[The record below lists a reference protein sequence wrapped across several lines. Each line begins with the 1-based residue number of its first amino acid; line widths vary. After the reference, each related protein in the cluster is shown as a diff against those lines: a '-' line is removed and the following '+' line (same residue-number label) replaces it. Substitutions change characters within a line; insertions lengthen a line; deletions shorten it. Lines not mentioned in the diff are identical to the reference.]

1 MAAQVADP
9 ALRREQMAVAL
20 RRSKRQ
26 EILSKKRYSA
36 QQVLSLA
43 QEPVEQLDPFA
54 APPVTDLQHCF
65 DFFIN
70 YPQATDQQ
78 YMELFESA
86 RRSHPGQE
94 EEYNEA

>member
-1 MAAQVADP
+1 MAI
-9 ALRREQMAVAL
+9 ALRK
-20 RRSKRQ
+20 SKRQ
-26 EILSKKRYSA
+26 EILSKKRYST
-36 QQVLSLA
+36 QQIQSFTY
-43 QEPVEQLDPFA
+43 EPEEQLDPFA

-65 DFFIN
+65 DFFMN

-94 EEYNEA
+94 EEFYEE